1 MSIPLETLPYT
12 PDDSGKDDARSENPP
27 IPVVCRMLRTKTGF
41 GNYDAGPDQ
50 VPWQFGEST
59 TAVFWC
65 LCTMSMAGPD
75 DGLVHPQNC
84 QSGRSCFHA
93 PE

>member
-1 MSIPLETLPYT
+1 MSIPLETLPQT
-12 PDDSGKDDARSENPP
+12 PDDPGKQ
-27 IPVVCRMLRTKTGF
+27 IPTVCQMLRTKTGF

-59 TAVFWC
+59 TAAFWC
-65 LCTMSMAGPD
+65 LCTMSVAGPD
-75 DGLVHPQNC
+75 DGLVHPHNC
-84 QSGRSCFHA
+84 QSGRSCFRA